1 MSVSFKRIWVGRAAR
16 QGLPEASES
25 GDINRRIGARTTDFI
40 GACAGSRIADG
51 RCGGEPQEFASVGRL
66 AVEETACIARI
77 DVSAVS
83 VWPNWIGFVV
93 CGVWCVVCA
102 MLPNGYRSLKPVW
115 AMRTQRF
122 ECIGVSQPFFSG
134 NGSRP

>member
-16 QGLPEASES
+16 QGLPESSES
-25 GDINRRIGARTTDFI
+25 GAINRRIGARTTNFI

-51 RCGGEPQEFASVGRL
+51 RCGREPQEFASVGRL

-83 VWPNWIGFVV
+83 GWRNWIGFVV
-93 CGVWCVVCA
+93 CGVWCVRCC
-102 MLPNGYRSLKPVW
+102 
-115 AMRTQRF
+115 RTAT
-122 ECIGVSQPFFSG
+122 GP
-134 NGSRP
+134 